1 MQLRLQIK
9 RRVINELKK
18 VLKEFI
24 GSRDRVLF
32 KLTKQILNYLKIR
45 K

>member
-1 MQLRLQIK
+1 MHARLQIK

-24 GSRDRVLF
+24 GSRDLVLF
-32 KLTKQILNYLKIR
+32 KLTKQILNYLTIR